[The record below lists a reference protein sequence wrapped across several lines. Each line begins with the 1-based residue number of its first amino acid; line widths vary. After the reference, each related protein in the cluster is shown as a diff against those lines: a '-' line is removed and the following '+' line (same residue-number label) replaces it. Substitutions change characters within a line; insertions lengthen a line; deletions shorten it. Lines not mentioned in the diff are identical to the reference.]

1 MARVLLVNPPFY
13 RIMGSHYNGM
23 SLGISYVAAVLNKA
37 GHDAWLYNADFLD
50 VDRYMTLYNCF
61 KEFPHYIE
69 IFRDE
74 RHEIWEEVV
83 SAILSFAPD
92 WVGYT
97 SYTANVSAVNII
109 SQKVKAQMPKIKQV
123 VGGVQSTLD
132 PELLYRLPAVD
143 FSIRREGE
151 YAMLDLVNGIDASKI
166 QGVCYHNTSSC
177 GVGTNQE
184 HPIQI
189 SNNGHAQ
196 VIRELDKL
204 PYPERDKYWGR
215 NGIMKEEKLH
225 MDVSYVI
232 SIRGCPYRCA
242 FCASPNVWGRA
253 NTVFRSPEEITE
265 EMDFVKQHYWRG
277 EHVDFGMLSANCSTK
292 EEMLKESLVIKDNT
306 IVYFVDDIF
315 TLRKDRVKTLMRRM
329 MDANL
334 SMPWKCES
342 RADRIDQEMADLMAA
357 SGCKRVKIGFE
368 SGSNRILKQIKK
380 DETKEDMIRG
390 VKYLKKAGVPITGYF
405 MAGFPGETDQ
415 DLMETVEFAKSLEL
429 DYYSLSI
436 LAPYYGT
443 DIHMEVLNSG
453 EYELDKQ
460 PWEYFFHYTREL
472 IVNKSLSQNALEVFW
487 KLCDVRKYI

>member
-1 MARVLLVNPPFY
+1 LVNPPFY

-23 SLGISYVAAVLNKA
+23 SLGISYVAAVLNRA

-50 VDRYMTLYNCF
+50 IDQYRTLYNCF
-61 KEFPHYIE
+61 KEFSNYIE
-69 IFRDE
+69 IFRDD
-74 RHEIWEEVV
+74 RHEIWEEVT
-83 SAILSFAPD
+83 SAILNFAPD

-97 SYTANVSAVNII
+97 CYTANVSAVNII
-109 SQKVKAQMPKIKQV
+109 SQKVKSQWPRIKQV

-132 PELLYRLPAVD
+132 PELLHKVPAID
-143 FSIRREGE
+143 FSIGREGE
-151 YAMLDLVNGIDASKI
+151 YAMLDLVNCVDPSKI
-166 QGVCYHNTSSC
+166 QGVSCRNSSSC
-177 GVGTNQE
+177 GVGTN
-184 HPIQI
+184 HKDPIKI
-189 SNNGHAQ
+189 SHNGKAE
-196 VIRELDKL
+196 VIRDLDQL
-204 PYPERDKYWGR
+204 PYPERDKFWGR
-215 NGIMKEEKLH
+215 DGIMTEAKRH

-253 NTVFRSPEEITE
+253 NTVFRSPEKIIE
-265 EMDFVKQHYWRG
+265 EMQFVRQHYWCG
-277 EHVDFGMLSANCSTK
+277 EHVDFGMLSANSSTK
-292 EEMLKESLVIKDNT
+292 DEMLKESLVIRDNT

-315 TLRKDRVKTLMRRM
+315 TLNKDRVKTLMRKM
-329 MDANL
+329 VDTGLN
-334 SMPWKCES
+334 MPWKCES

-357 SGCKRVKIGFE
+357 SLCKRVKIGFE

-390 VKYLKKAGVPITGYF
+390 VQHLKKAGVPITGYF

-443 DIHMEVLNSG
+443 DIHLEAVNSG

-472 IVNKSLSQNALEVFW
+472 IVNKSLSQSALEVYW
-487 KLCDVRKYI
+487 KLCDVRKYV

>member
-23 SLGISYVAAVLNKA
+23 SLGISYVAAVLNRA

-50 VDRYMTLYNCF
+50 VDRYKTLYDCF
-61 KEFPHYIE
+61 KDFPSYIE
-69 IFRDE
+69 IFRDDE
-74 RHEIWEEVV
+74 HEIWDEVT
-83 SAILSFAPD
+83 STILNFEPD

-97 SYTANVSAVNII
+97 CYTANLSAVNII
-109 SQKVKAQMPKIKQV
+109 SQQVKARQPNIKQV
-123 VGGVQSTLD
+123 VGGVQATLD
-132 PELLYRLPAVD
+132 PELLYKLPAID

-151 YAMLDLVNGIDASKI
+151 YAMLDLVNGADPSKL
-166 QGVCYHNTSSC
+166 QGVSYHNAPSC
-177 GVGTNQE
+177 KGEANHQSA
-184 HPIQI
+184 IQI
-189 SNNGHAQ
+189 TNNGKAQ
-196 VIRELDKL
+196 VIRNLDQL
-204 PYPERDKYWGR
+204 PYPERDKYWGP

-253 NTVFRSPEEITE
+253 NTVFRLPEEIIE
-265 EMDFVKQHYWRG
+265 EIKFIKQNYWRD
-277 EHVDFGMLSANCSTK
+277 EHIDFGMLSANGSTK

-315 TLRKDRVKTLMRRM
+315 TLKKERVKTLMRKM

-334 SMPWKCES
+334 NMPWKCES

-390 VKYLKKAGVPITGYF
+390 VKCLKKVGVPITGYF

-415 DLMETVEFAKSLEL
+415 DLMETIEFARSLEL

-443 DIHMEVLNSG
+443 DIHLEILNSG
-453 EYELDKQ
+453 EYELGKQ

-472 IVNKSLSQNALEVFW
+472 IVNKTLSQNALEEYW